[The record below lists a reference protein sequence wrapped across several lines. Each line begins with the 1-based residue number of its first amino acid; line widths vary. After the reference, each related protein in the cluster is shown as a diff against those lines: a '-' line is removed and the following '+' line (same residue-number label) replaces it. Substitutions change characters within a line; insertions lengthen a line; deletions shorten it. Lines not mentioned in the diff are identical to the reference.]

1 MRKFI
6 DVSGFGNTGKSFAF
20 QLLGSAFN
28 SAKLHPEAEFELFR
42 APGGLFDLYI
52 DTILHWSPIRSS
64 KAISDFKLLNR
75 RLSTCA
81 NLSNPFSFFKSS
93 GNNYNKVINPG
104 FEKLGEDFINEII
117 ELTFKTIWPY
127 NDFTSSNINFIV
139 SKISSKLGYTVKYNI
154 ELSSNSSLVVK
165 KFEKYV
171 NDLLNLFTEEKDAVV
186 ILSNAIEPYGY
197 DLLKGFY
204 NNFNSIIIDRDPRDV
219 YTTLLPNS
227 GLTPD
232 FLRNSNANKAL
243 LNTVLIDL
251 DDFISRFKL
260 YHDAYYKYSKFNSLN
275 NFRFED
281 IVNDPMAFLANVSN
295 EINLPILP
303 SFDVEIFKASQKN
316 VGIYKDY
323 KESKFIKRIEDELS
337 DYCYL

>member
-28 SAKLHPEAEFELFR
+28 SAKLHPESEFELFR

-64 KAISDFKLLNR
+64 KAISDFRLLNS

-81 NLSNPFSFFKSS
+81 NLYNPLSFFNSS
-93 GNNYNKVINPG
+93 GNNYNRVIHPG
-104 FEKLGEDFINEII
+104 FEKLGEDFINDII
-117 ELTFKTIWPY
+117 ELTFKTSWPY
-127 NDFTSSNINFIV
+127 NEFTSSKINFIIR
-139 SKISSKLGYTVKYNI
+139 KTLSKLGYISKHNL
-154 ELSSNSSLVVK
+154 ELSSNSPLIVN

-171 NDLLNLFTEEKDAVV
+171 SDLLDLFTDDNDAVV

-197 DLLKGFY
+197 DIINGFY
-204 NNFNSIIIDRDPRDV
+204 NNFHSIIIDRDPRDV
-219 YTTLLPNS
+219 YTTLLPNK

-232 FLRNSNANKAL
+232 FLRNSSANRAL

-251 DDFISRFKL
+251 DDFISKFKL
-260 YHDAYYKYSKFNSLN
+260 YHDTYYKYSKFNSLN
-275 NFRFED
+275 NFRFEE
-281 IVNDPMAFLANVSN
+281 IVSYPIEFVSQISDK
-295 EINLPILP
+295 INLPILP
-303 SFDVEIFKASQKN
+303 SFDYKLYEGSQKN
-316 VGIYKDY
+316 VGIHTDYKD
-323 KESKFIKRIEDELS
+323 SFFIKRIESELS